1 MVIKMTI
8 TYPVGNSLY
17 LNITNRCTNACE
29 FCIRAKDDG
38 FYADNLWLEREP
50 TVAEI
55 CADLDSKPLDSYD
68 ELVFCGYGE
77 PTCRLDDMLLVCDHL
92 RAVTKTP
99 IRLNTN
105 GQADLIAERDTTPE
119 FSGRFDTVSIS
130 LNAATACDYQ
140 KICHSVYGEEAYS
153 AMLTFAEHVK
163 KYVPRVI
170 LSVVRGTIP
179 DSDLEKCSKLA
190 ETRGVELRIREYIR
204 KEN

>member
-1 MVIKMTI
+1 MTI

-17 LNITNRCTNACE
+17 INITNRCTNACD
-29 FCIRAKDDG
+29 FCVRTQSDG

-55 CADLDSKPLDSYD
+55 RADLDKHALDGFD

-77 PTCRLDDMLLVCDHL
+77 PTCRFDDMLAVCGHL
-92 RAVTKTP
+92 RSVTKTP

-105 GQADLIAERDTTPE
+105 GQADLICGRDTTPE
-119 FSGRFDTVSIS
+119 LQGRFDTVSVS
-130 LNAATACDYQ
+130 LNAAGAREYQ
-140 KICHSVYGEEAYS
+140 NVCHSVYGEAAYD
-153 AMLTFAEHVK
+153 ALLTFAANAK
-163 KYVPRVI
+163 KYVPRVV

-179 DSDLEKCSKLA
+179 DSDLSRCRELA
-190 ETRGVELRIREYIR
+190 ETRGVELRIREYVR

>member
-1 MVIKMTI
+1 MTI

-17 LNITNRCTNACE
+17 LNITNRCTNACD
-29 FCIRAKDDG
+29 FCVRTQSDG

-55 CADLDSKPLDSYD
+55 CTDLDARELDNYD

-77 PTCRLDDMLLVCDHL
+77 PTVRFDDMLAVCDHI

-105 GQADLIAERDTTPE
+105 GQADLIYGRDTTPE
-119 FSGRFDTVSIS
+119 LNGRFDTISIS
-130 LNAATACDYQ
+130 LNAANAKDYQ
-140 KICHSVYGEEAYS
+140 RVCHSVYGEAAYD
-153 AMLTFAEHVK
+153 AMLTFAANAK
-163 KYVPRVI
+163 KYVPRVV

-179 DSDLEKCSKLA
+179 DSDLDRCREIAK
-190 ETRGVELRIREYIR
+190 THGVELRIREYIR
-204 KEN
+204 KEH

>member
-1 MVIKMTI
+1 MTI

-29 FCIRAKDDG
+29 FCIRTQDDG

-55 CADLDSKPLDSYD
+55 CADLDAKALDRYD

-77 PTCRLDDMLLVCDHL
+77 PTCRFSDMLEVCDHL

-99 IRLNTN
+99 VRLNTN
-105 GQADLIAERDTTPE
+105 GQADLIAGRDTTPE
-119 FSGRFDTVSIS
+119 LAGRLDTVSVS
-130 LNAATACDYQ
+130 LNAADACEYQ
-140 KICHSVYGEEAYS
+140 KICHSVYGEKAYD
-153 AMLTFAEHVK
+153 AILTFAEHAK

-179 DSDLEKCSKLA
+179 DADLDRCRGLA

-204 KEN
+204 KEK